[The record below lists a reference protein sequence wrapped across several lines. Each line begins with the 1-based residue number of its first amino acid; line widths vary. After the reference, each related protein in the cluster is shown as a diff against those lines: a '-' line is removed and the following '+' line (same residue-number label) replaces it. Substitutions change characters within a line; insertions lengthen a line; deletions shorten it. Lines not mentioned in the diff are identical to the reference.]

1 MSPQGKKLDQQKV
14 EELSKQE
21 HLILLCGH
29 YEGIDQRVL
38 DCIVDEEISIG
49 DYVLT
54 GGELPAM
61 VLIDSVSRYVEG
73 VLKDG
78 STTEESF
85 SQGLLEYPQYTRPEV
100 FEGQQVPDVLCSGNH
115 QMIDKWRREQSLK
128 RTLEKRPDLLEKVDL
143 SDEDKK
149 ILEKIKRLP
158 SRGTF
163 LLKKEVNSKMDI
175 IKSIE
180 HEQLKNK
187 IPELKVGNT
196 VRVHVRIK
204 EGNKERI
211 QVFEGIIIKVQG
223 GGVNQTFTVRK
234 TSYGVGVEKTFL
246 IHSPLVEKVELVRV
260 GKARRA
266 KLYYLR
272 DRVGK
277 AAKTKEMIGA
287 RIENR
292 EITVKEDLVEEPA
305 VEEAKEEVVET
316 PVAETTENKAE

>member
-1 MSPQGKKLDQQKV
+1 
-14 EELSKQE
+14 
-21 HLILLCGH
+21 
-29 YEGIDQRVL
+29 
-38 DCIVDEEISIG
+38 
-49 DYVLT
+49 
-54 GGELPAM
+54 
-61 VLIDSVSRYVEG
+61 
-73 VLKDG
+73 
-78 STTEESF
+78 
-85 SQGLLEYPQYTRPEV
+85 
-100 FEGQQVPDVLCSGNH
+100 
-115 QMIDKWRREQSLK
+115 
-128 RTLEKRPDLLEKVDL
+128 
-143 SDEDKK
+143 
-149 ILEKIKRLP
+149 
-158 SRGTF
+158 
-163 LLKKEVNSKMDI
+163 MDI

-196 VRVHVRIK
+196 VKVHVRIK

-223 GGVNQTFTVRK
+223 GGLNQTFTVRK

-277 AAKTKEMIGA
+277 AAKTKELVGA

-292 EITVKEDLVEEPA
+292 EITVKEDLVEEPVAEEAAAPEEAPA
-305 VEEAKEEVVET
+305 VENTAVETQEVIDTVKET
-316 PVAETTENKAE
+316 PVETVKDEAEKAE

>member
-1 MSPQGKKLDQQKV
+1 
-14 EELSKQE
+14 
-21 HLILLCGH
+21 
-29 YEGIDQRVL
+29 
-38 DCIVDEEISIG
+38 
-49 DYVLT
+49 
-54 GGELPAM
+54 
-61 VLIDSVSRYVEG
+61 
-73 VLKDG
+73 
-78 STTEESF
+78 
-85 SQGLLEYPQYTRPEV
+85 
-100 FEGQQVPDVLCSGNH
+100 
-115 QMIDKWRREQSLK
+115 
-128 RTLEKRPDLLEKVDL
+128 
-143 SDEDKK
+143 
-149 ILEKIKRLP
+149 
-158 SRGTF
+158 
-163 LLKKEVNSKMDI
+163 MDI

-196 VRVHVRIK
+196 VKVHVRIK

-223 GGVNQTFTVRK
+223 GGLNQTFTVRK

-277 AAKTKEMIGA
+277 AAKTKELVGA

-292 EITVKEDLVEEPA
+292 EITVKEDLVEEPVAEETTAPEEAPA
-305 VEEAKEEVVET
+305 VETNTVETQEVVDTVKET
-316 PVAETTENKAE
+316 PVETVKDEAKKAE